1 MTEFDYEKLVVAVDI
16 WNCCHMQKQVYIYV
30 HVQVPRFCVWMLLSC
45 A

>member
-1 MTEFDYEKLVVAVDI
+1 MTDFDCEKLVVAVDI

-30 HVQVPRFCVWMLLSC
+30 HVQVHRFCVWMLLSC